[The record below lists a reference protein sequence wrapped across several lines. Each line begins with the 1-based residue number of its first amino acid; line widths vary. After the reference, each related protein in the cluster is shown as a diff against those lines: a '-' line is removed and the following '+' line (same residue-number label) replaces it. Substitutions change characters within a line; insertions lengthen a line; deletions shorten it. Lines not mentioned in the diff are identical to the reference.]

1 MRPPP
6 THVTPICA
14 GRSWSAVLAA
24 ALILL
29 LASSRIAAQPVTG
42 ALLDDLDAAA
52 ARLQSAIEVRD
63 VETIVDL
70 MPPGIILLMAI
81 VGESTPKQARERLIA
96 SIAGAEWLDRLEAFE
111 MDLDDGV
118 IDGTA
123 EGRTYIL
130 VPTRT
135 TFSSPELGRIRAHG
149 STMWMVEDGR
159 WYAVRLGEETPL
171 RLLTIVYPDL
181 AGIEVPPAS
190 LERLD

>member
-1 MRPPP
+1 ML
-6 THVTPICA
+6 VTPTGA

-29 LASSRIAAQPVTG
+29 LASSRIAAQPVTSE
-42 ALLDDLDAAA
+42 LLDDLDAAA

-70 MPPGIILLMAI
+70 LPPGIILLMAV

-96 SIAGAEWLDRLEAFE
+96 STAGAEWLDRLEAFE

-118 IDGTA
+118 INGTA
-123 EGRTYIL
+123 EGRTYII
-130 VPTRT
+130 VPTRS
-135 TFSSPELGRIRAHG
+135 TFSSPDLGRIRVHG

-190 LERLD
+190 LQRLD